1 MHDIRPL
8 THDKY
13 AFTRQNKSLTHA
25 RPHIDE
31 GRSKIIMLLKLYQK
45 KRRRSK
51 ISSMI
56 YLNEQ
61 THMDFT
67 ATMMIKQQVQQLQ
80 QINAIQA

>member
-1 MHDIRPL
+1 
-8 THDKY
+8 
-13 AFTRQNKSLTHA
+13 
-25 RPHIDE
+25 
-31 GRSKIIMLLKLYQK
+31 
-45 KRRRSK
+45 
-51 ISSMI
+51 MI